1 MRLRVPGENTNVWW
15 PMMFFL
21 IALAASAGTLFV
33 LLVVHNATSR
43 ERKVDYQIS
52 PFSAG
57 DPTFRRCMDH
67 LLGPPLVDGNS
78 VKSLLN
84 GDEIFPA
91 MMQAVRSAK
100 RSITFETYIYW
111 SGDIGR
117 AFSELLAERAA
128 AGVRVH
134 VLLDWVGSAKLDA
147 NALDMMKN
155 AGVQV
160 EKYRPLRWYNLSRVN
175 SRTHRKILVVDG
187 RLDLSEVSGS
197 LTNGKAMLR
206 VQNTGGIHISK
217 SKVPRSH
224 ICKRRSSITGSKRVP
239 RY

>member
-1 MRLRVPGENTNVWW
+1 MLLFVA
-15 PMMFFL
+15 
-21 IALAASAGTLFV
+21 IAASALTLFIV
-33 LLVVHNATSR
+33 LIIQNATSR

-78 VKSLLN
+78 IRSLIN

-91 MMQAVRSAK
+91 MMQAVRSAE

-117 AFSELLAERAA
+117 AFSDVLAERAA

-147 NALDMMKN
+147 NALQKMKN

-187 RLDLSEVSGS
+187 RVGFIGGVGIADQWQGNAEGPEHWRDSHFQIDGPGGRSP
-197 LTNGKAMLR
+197 A
-206 VQNTGGIHISK
+206 GGISRQLAK
-217 SKVPRSH
+217 NSARGVE
-224 ICKRRSSITGSKRVP
+224 
-239 RY
+239 

>member
-1 MRLRVPGENTNVWW
+1 
-15 PMMFFL
+15 MMFFL
-21 IALAASAGTLFV
+21 IALAASAGTLFL
-33 LLVVHNATSR
+33 LLVIQNATSR

-91 MMQAVRSAK
+91 MMKAVRSAE
-100 RSITFETYIYW
+100 RSISFETYIYW
-111 SGDIGR
+111 SGDVGK
-117 AFSELLAERAA
+117 AFSELLAERAT

-147 NALDMMKN
+147 NALDKMN
-155 AGVQV
+155 SAGVQV

-187 RLDLSEVSGS
+187 RIGFIGGVGIADQWKGNAENPERWRDSHFQVEGPAVAHLQAALLCVTTFCTFLREFS
-197 LTNGKAMLR
+197 LL
-206 VQNTGGIHISK
+206 
-217 SKVPRSH
+217 
-224 ICKRRSSITGSKRVP
+224 
-239 RY
+239 